1 MLSGF
6 DNTDTEKEEG
16 EVQGGMVPG
25 GGDVRFAVLLS
36 SCEGAPPC
44 VPAQPE
50 GKLQLTP
57 T

>member
-25 GGDVRFAVLLS
+25 GGDGEVCR
-36 SCEGAPPC
+36 PP
-44 VPAQPE
+44 VIV
-50 GKLQLTP
+50 
-57 T
+57 